1 MTVDQIR
8 QLVHAEP
15 FVPFE
20 LHLANGRAVR
30 VPSREM
36 LLAPPSGRT
45 IAVYDAGAKAIE
57 VIELL
62 LATNIKLPA

>member
-8 QLVHAEP
+8 QLVRAEP

-45 IAVYDAGAKAIE
+45 IAV
-57 VIELL
+57 
-62 LATNIKLPA
+62 